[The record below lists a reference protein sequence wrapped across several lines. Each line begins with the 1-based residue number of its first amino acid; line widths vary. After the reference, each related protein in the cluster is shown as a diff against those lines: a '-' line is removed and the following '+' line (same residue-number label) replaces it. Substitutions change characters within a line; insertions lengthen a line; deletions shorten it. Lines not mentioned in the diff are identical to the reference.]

1 MMTDWMSFPAEAAGP
16 EGCRRTR
23 RGWHWRGSGCL
34 FLLRSRRSFRRR
46 FRRLGRYSCEQ
57 HQDDDGDDDDAGGG
71 VELLDDAAAVVVAD
85 GTDGDTVSLTTPKHY
100 H

>member
-1 MMTDWMSFPAEAAGP
+1 MMTDWMNFPAEAAGP
-16 EGCRRTR
+16 EGCRRIR
-23 RGWHWRGSGCL
+23 RGWRWRGSGCL

-57 HQDDDGDDDDAGGG
+57 HQDDDDDAEGG
-71 VELLDDAAAVVVAD
+71 VELLDDAAAAVVVAD
-85 GTDGDTVSLTTPKHY
+85 GTDGDTVSLTPPKHY